1 MVLGARPS
9 NATGCAER
17 SRGCERGARSSLVRR
32 AWRHA
37 SAVVAALRALAPGL
51 ARLARRHYSD
61 RLLVRRAALVAVIA
75 VGAATAAGVW
85 TYARNAAREELPAAF
100 AARVNPRA
108 HDPTAVAEGATIFQ
122 GNCAS
127 CHGEHADG
135 HGVAAVGLTP
145 PPANFRGSDVLARHS
160 DPYLFYRI
168 TEGKPGT
175 AMPSFRGA
183 LAENERW
190 AVIAY
195 LRSLA
200 HDDVA
205 RR

>member
-1 MVLGARPS
+1 MTRTGA
-9 NATGCAER
+9 A
-17 SRGCERGARSSLVRR
+17 LVGV
-32 AWRHA
+32 
-37 SAVVAALRALAPGL
+37 VVAAAIAAGL
-51 ARLARRHYSD
+51 WTRTASSVPREDLPAD
-61 RLLVRRAALVAVIA
+61 VAV
-75 VGAATAAGVW
+75 
-85 TYARNAAREELPAAF
+85 
-100 AARVNPRA
+100 RVNPRQ
-108 HDPTAVAEGATIFQ
+108 HDPAAAAEGAAVFAS
-122 GNCAS
+122 NCVS

-135 HGVAAVGLTP
+135 RGVAAAGLAP
-145 PPANFRGSDVLARHS
+145 PPANFRGSDVLVHHS
-160 DPYLFYRI
+160 DSYLFYRI

-200 HDDVA
+200 PDAV